1 MKTREFWKVCK
12 KLANEERLDVLRKVM
27 TIPEADGLPVGQIAD
42 AVHAGQPA
50 TSIYLAELQD
60 TCGLVASR
68 RAGRYCLYY
77 PAPDASDAKA
87 VALFEALRKFF
98 LAERPAWT
106 SVNGTR
112 PPAPRFLAVL
122 PALANATRV
131 RLLGFIRTEGRT
143 DRAKIGKAT
152 GFTELNMRR
161 HLSYIAT
168 CGLVNVC
175 GDDVV
180 WCEPSDE
187 TSRTLLD
194 LSLT

>member
-27 TIPEADGLPVGQIAD
+27 TMPEEGGLPVGQIAD

-50 TSIYLAELQD
+50 TSIYLAELHD
-60 TCGLVASR
+60 TCGLVASC

-98 LAERPAWT
+98 LAERAAWA
-106 SVNGTR
+106 SVNGSR
-112 PPAPRFLAVL
+112 PPASKFLSVL

-131 RLLGFIRTEGRT
+131 RLLGFIRAEGRT
-143 DRAKIGKAT
+143 DRAKIGKVT
-152 GFTELNMRR
+152 GLTELNLRR
-161 HLSYIAT
+161 HLSCIAT

-187 TSRTLLD
+187 TSRTLID

>member
-1 MKTREFWKVCK
+1 MKKREFWKVCK
-12 KLANEERLDVLRKVM
+12 KLANEDRLDVLRKVM
-27 TIPEADGLPVGQIAD
+27 TLPEEGGLPVGQIAD

-50 TSIYLAELQD
+50 TSIYLSELQD
-60 TCGLVASR
+60 TCGLVASC

-77 PAPDASDAKA
+77 PAADTSDAKA
-87 VALFEALRKFF
+87 VALFKTLREFF
-98 LAERPAWT
+98 LAERAAWA

-112 PPAPRFLAVL
+112 PPTPRFLSIL

-131 RLLGFIRTEGRT
+131 RLLGVIRAEGRT

-152 GFTELNMRR
+152 GLTDLNLRR
-161 HLSYIAT
+161 HLSCIVT
-168 CGLVNVC
+168 CGLANVC

-187 TSRTLLD
+187 TSRILLD